1 MTRFRDHGE
10 SIDAFQDQVLV
21 RCPRCQS
28 CAVVSCRNPEA
39 VHLFAPRR
47 FSCPSCGTAKD
58 WAGRE
63 IGGTD
68 SGSPVDRYFHYSLWL
83 QISCCGDILWAY
95 NLPHLAFIEAFV
107 RAELRERQPDEQ
119 NGWSNRSIASRLPR
133 WIQSRKNRDA
143 ILKAIATLQK
153 SI

>member
-10 SIDAFQDQVLV
+10 FIDTFQDKVLV

-28 CAVVSCRNPEA
+28 CALVSCRNSGI

-47 FSCPSCGTAKD
+47 FSCQSCGASKD
-58 WAGRE
+58 WAGQE
-63 IGGTD
+63 VGNTD
-68 SGSPVDRYFHYSLWL
+68 SGAPVDPYFHYPLWL
-83 QISCCGDILWAY
+83 QIPCCGDILWAY
-95 NLPHLAFIEAFV
+95 NARHLAFIAAFV
-107 RAELRERQPDEQ
+107 QATLRERQPDEQ
-119 NGWSNRSIASRLPR
+119 NNGSNCSLASRLPR
-133 WIQSRKNRDA
+133 WLQSRKNRDA

>member
-10 SIDAFQDQVLV
+10 SIDRFQDQVLV

-28 CAVVSCRNPEA
+28 CALVSCKDPNV

-47 FSCPSCGTAKD
+47 FSCQSCGAAKD
-58 WAGRE
+58 WAGRAVGATNV
-63 IGGTD
+63 GG
-68 SGSPVDRYFHYSLWL
+68 PVDRYFHYPLWL

-95 NLPHLAFIEAFV
+95 NLPHLALIEAFV
-107 RAELRERQPDEQ
+107 QAELRERQPDEQ

-133 WIQSRKNRDA
+133 WMQSRKNRDA
-143 ILKAIATLQK
+143 ILKAIATLHQ